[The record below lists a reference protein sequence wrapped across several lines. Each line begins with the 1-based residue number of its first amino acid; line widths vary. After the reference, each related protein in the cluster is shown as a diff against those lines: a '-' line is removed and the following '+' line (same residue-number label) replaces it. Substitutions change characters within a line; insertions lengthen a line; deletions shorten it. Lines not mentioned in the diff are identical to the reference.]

1 MDFKSVIIDFEGSLG
16 ICELDVLA
24 VLTHSQIYEKM
35 GGSFS
40 RKNLIQTSKEEI
52 TKKRESFLRNLIRK
66 LASSHKIFEAS
77 KSMGVQDLIK
87 ISSQCALRLDRN
99 K

>member
-1 MDFKSVIIDFEGSLG
+1 MDFKSVIIDFEGSA
-16 ICELDVLA
+16 LDVLA

-52 TKKRESFLRNLIRK
+52 TKKERIISKKSYRK
-66 LASSHKIFEAS
+66 MILQPQNI
-77 KSMGVQDLIK
+77 
-87 ISSQCALRLDRN
+87 
-99 K
+99 